1 MSSDKPA
8 GGRRSF
14 RELMTPTRVTGLVL
28 LVLGLIF
35 IFENT
40 RRVRIRLL
48 IPEVTMHLWAA
59 LLIAFVIG
67 ALVGIFLRRGGGRR
81 SRR

>member
-8 GGRRSF
+8 DGRRSF
-14 RELMTPTRVTGLVL
+14 RELMTPTRVAGLVL
-28 LVLGLIF
+28 VVLGLIF

-48 IPEVTMHLWAA
+48 VPEVTMHLWAA
-59 LLIAFVIG
+59 LLITFVIG
-67 ALVGIFLRRGGGRR
+67 GLAGIFLRRG
-81 SRR
+81 SRRRRR